1 MLFISV
7 ESFGDFTAYDFCR
20 ETKND
25 GGLSF
30 CLGVARLL
38 KGTLLFECGSGSAD
52 FCRKVTLGVGANEI
66 KHESEALFPDQQV
79 ISQKGVCDFLGDG
92 LSVPRI
98 FMPPI

>member
-52 FCRKVTLGVGANEI
+52 FCRKVTLGVGVNEI
-66 KHESEALFPDQQV
+66 KHESEALFPAET
-79 ISQKGVCDFLGDG
+79 KRLVCDFLDDG

>member
-66 KHESEALFPDQQV
+66 KHESEALFPAET
-79 ISQKGVCDFLGDG
+79 KRLVCDFLGDG